1 MPDDIKEQFIDL
13 SARAK
18 LKIKIADQ
26 DEVERS
32 NKLFLEL
39 NKSIENDI
47 KEYNEQLDSYIAEL
61 QKKEMR
67 KKRKKIK
74 IREKFSSVCRIN
86 HTSYQISE
94 EDMCLSAC

>member
-26 DEVERS
+26 DEVEQS

-61 QKKEMR
+61 QKK
-67 KKRKKIK
+67 KKCGKK
-74 IREKFSSVCRIN
+74 EKK
-86 HTSYQISE
+86 
-94 EDMCLSAC
+94 

>member
-26 DEVERS
+26 DEVEQS

-61 QKKEMR
+61 QKKKEMR
-67 KKRKKIK
+67 KKRKNIK
-74 IREKFSSVCRIN
+74 IIIKK
-86 HTSYQISE
+86 Y
-94 EDMCLSAC
+94 